1 MNDIGR
7 TTKWKERTDQR
18 SINFCIHYALLYE
31 LDSLK
36 QTTGSSRSEMI
47 RSAIRS
53 YIRQRT
59 SQFTT
64 LEQRELES
72 YVTRSNIVTRRDKC
86 APAPEHW
93 VEVRD

>member
-18 SINFCIHYALLYE
+18 SINFCIPYVLLFE

-36 QTTGSSRSEMI
+36 RTTGSSRSEMI

-53 YIRQRT
+53 YIRQRKNQLT
-59 SQFTT
+59 N
-64 LEQRELES
+64 LEQRELEGNH
-72 YVTRSNIVTRRDKC
+72 TRGNRVIKREKC
-86 APAPEHW
+86 SPAPEHW
-93 VEVRD
+93 VKV